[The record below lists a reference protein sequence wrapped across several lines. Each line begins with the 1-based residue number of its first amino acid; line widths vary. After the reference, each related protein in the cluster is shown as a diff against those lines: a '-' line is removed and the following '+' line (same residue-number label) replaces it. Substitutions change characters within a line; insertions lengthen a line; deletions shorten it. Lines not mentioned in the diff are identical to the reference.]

1 MLCCVESIK
10 LMKIDKYAVQVQGV
24 HQPSSFLNLLRE
36 GPQLPVMTSQIIH
49 KIKVRKITLINVNT
63 YPVSKISKYLNLI
76 LFDKHNLSLSYK
88 ISNSLG
94 VHTLL
99 FKRPIWR
106 PWTFLLEKV
115 PVQNHLRIKHITHT
129 NTSWNPDYVTTSGS

>member
-1 MLCCVESIK
+1 
-10 LMKIDKYAVQVQGV
+10 MKIDKYAVQVQGV

-76 LFDKHNLSLSYK
+76 IFDKHNLSLSYK
-88 ISNSLG
+88 I
-94 VHTLL
+94 
-99 FKRPIWR
+99 
-106 PWTFLLEKV
+106 
-115 PVQNHLRIKHITHT
+115 
-129 NTSWNPDYVTTSGS
+129 

>member
-1 MLCCVESIK
+1 
-10 LMKIDKYAVQVQGV
+10 MKIDKYAVQVQGV

-49 KIKVRKITLINVNT
+49 KIKVKKITIIINVNT

-76 LFDKHNLSLSYK
+76 IFDKHNLSLSYK

-94 VHTLL
+94 VHTLP
-99 FKRPIWR
+99 FKRP
-106 PWTFLLEKV
+106 L
-115 PVQNHLRIKHITHT
+115 
-129 NTSWNPDYVTTSGS
+129 

>member
-24 HQPSSFLNLLRE
+24 HQPSSFLNLLPE

-63 YPVSKISKYLNLI
+63 YPVPKISKYLNLI
-76 LFDKHNLSLSYK
+76 IFDEHNLSSSYK

-94 VHTLL
+94 LYIPFL
-99 FKRPIWR
+99 SKDLSEDPGLSFWKRSQC
-106 PWTFLLEKV
+106 K
-115 PVQNHLRIKHITHT
+115 
-129 NTSWNPDYVTTSGS
+129 TTSGSNTNSY